1 VAHFESGLMRTLLR
15 RADRPAFPAVVG
27 AVAVAA
33 TVSMSVPFSTLLVAA
48 VLMARRRWIAIAV
61 PGPSLGAALGAALLY
76 LVFHHL
82 GWARLFDAYPDVVRS
97 IRLERRHPLVVHLR
111 RPGPAC
117 HRATPLPL
125 TPALMFAGISRLPIA
140 EVVLA
145 LWIGKLAKYLVYA
158 WLASRFPNVH
168 CGAVSGMPMH
178 CASIVARALSATPA
192 QRHDASV
199 VRGAAAMTP
208 GDPPSR
214 PPAPLLQESC

>member
-1 VAHFESGLMRTLLR
+1 VLRGALESGLMRTLLR

-61 PGPSLGAALGAALLY
+61 WASLGAALGAALLY

-97 IRLERRHPLVVHLR
+97 TAWSDATRWLSTYGVLALLVI
-111 RPGPAC
+111 A
-117 HRATPLPL
+117 ATPLPL
-125 TPALMFAGISRLPIA
+125 TPALMFAGISRLPIV
-140 EVVLA
+140 EVVLV

-158 WLASRFPNVH
+158 WLASRFPERALRRGQRHADALRV
-168 CGAVSGMPMH
+168 
-178 CASIVARALSATPA
+178 IVARALSATPA
-192 QRHDASV
+192 QRHDATSSGEL
-199 VRGAAAMTP
+199 R
-208 GDPPSR
+208 R
-214 PPAPLLQESC
+214 

>member
-1 VAHFESGLMRTLLR
+1 MLRGALESGLMRTLLR

-61 PGPSLGAALGAALLY
+61 WASLGAALGAALLY

-97 IRLERRHPLVVHLR
+97 TAWSDATRWLSTYGVLALLVI
-111 RPGPAC
+111 A
-117 HRATPLPL
+117 ATPLPL
-125 TPALMFAGISRLPIA
+125 TPALMFAGISRLPIV

-158 WLASRFPNVH
+158 WLASRFPERALRRGQRHADALRV
-168 CGAVSGMPMH
+168 
-178 CASIVARALSATPA
+178 IVARALSATPA
-192 QRHDASV
+192 QQHDSTSAGELP
-199 VRGAAAMTP
+199 R
-208 GDPPSR
+208 
-214 PPAPLLQESC
+214 